1 MLTVIRASLL
11 SAICAIAAF
20 TPTPAGAADQETL
33 AIVKSRGYLVC
44 GSSQGVPGFSSPD
57 REGRWSG
64 FDIDFCRAMAAAIF
78 RDPSKTRYVPLSSKD
93 RFTALQSGD
102 VDILPRTITWMFSR
116 DVQLGLDFTA
126 ITYYDGAGFVVP
138 AKSGI
143 KSAKELN
150 GASVC
155 LPTGTTTELA
165 IADFA
170 RVNHITLKSV
180 TYTSFDEAVT
190 AYAAGRCDA
199 FSTDISQIY
208 AHRLK
213 LPDPM
218 AHVVLPE
225 VISKEPL
232 SPAVRQGDSRWRDI
246 ATWTHFVMVTAEE
259 LGITQ
264 ANVDEM
270 RASTNPDIR
279 RLLGSEGNFGETLG
293 LTNDWGYQII
303 KSVGNYGEVFQRNL
317 TAVLGIERGINQLWN
332 KGGLQYAPPLR

>member
-1 MLTVIRASLL
+1 
-11 SAICAIAAF
+11 
-20 TPTPAGAADQETL
+20 
-33 AIVKSRGYLVC
+33 
-44 GSSQGVPGFSSPD
+44 
-57 REGRWSG
+57 
-64 FDIDFCRAMAAAIF
+64 
-78 RDPSKTRYVPLSSKD
+78 
-93 RFTALQSGD
+93 
-102 VDILPRTITWMFSR
+102 MFSR

-170 RVNHITLKSV
+170 RVNNITLKSV
-180 TYTSFDEAVT
+180 TFTSFDEAVT

-218 AHVVLPE
+218 SHIVLPE

-259 LGITQ
+259 LGVTQ